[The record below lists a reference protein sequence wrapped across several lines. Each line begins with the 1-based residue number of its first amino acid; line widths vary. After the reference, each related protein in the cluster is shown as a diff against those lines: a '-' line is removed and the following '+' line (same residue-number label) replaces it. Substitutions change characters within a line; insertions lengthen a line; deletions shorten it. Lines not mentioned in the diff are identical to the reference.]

1 MSTTCF
7 APVLGKK
14 IRVTRLDNC
23 CNPAPA
29 GTECGMAI
37 SDGFIRVSM
46 STETTE
52 GTEITTTK
60 ADGTVC
66 YSVRTPDSFNRMTVE
81 IEFCQVDPDLF
92 EMMSNAEPFVD
103 YNGDT
108 TGFTV
113 GEGSLEKRFAL
124 ELWTGLA
131 SNEEAC
137 LTPGAEEGSGYFL
150 LPCLQGGVLGDFEV
164 VGDGESNFTIT
175 GAFTN
180 KAIGWGVGPYDVM
193 LDAEGEPAP
202 LPAPGLETS
211 KHFLATLTG
220 VAPPPAACGCQPMP
234 GAPVPS

>member
-1 MSTTCF
+1 MPTTCF

-23 CNPAPA
+23 CNVSPP
-29 GTECGMAI
+29 GTECGMVV
-37 SDGFIRVSM
+37 SDGFIRVSL

-52 GTEITTTK
+52 GNEIAPTK
-60 ADGTVC
+60 ADGTTC

-81 IEFCQVDPDLF
+81 IEFCQVDPDLY

-113 GEGSLEKRFAL
+113 GEGTLEKRFAL
-124 ELWTGLA
+124 ELWTGLG

-180 KAIGWGVGPYDVM
+180 NAIGWGQGPYEVM
-193 LDAEGEPAP
+193 LDELGDPAP
-202 LPAPGLETS
+202 LPPPGLATTR
-211 KHFLATLTG
+211 HFLATLTG
-220 VAPPPAACGCQPMP
+220 VAPPPSACGCQPMP
-234 GAPVPS
+234 GPIAS